1 MTNDPSPWPSFSITH
16 PLAVHLWWRPRSRGD
31 PRHDHRGGASVM
43 APSPSTIAH
52 GGAGAL
58 ARAKGTPFCSSSPS
72 SDHTKARST
81 GALSRGHCARGVVRV
96 DHVVKVR
103 PTFTRP
109 TVDAFTSLNWPGLR
123 VRRFSRIPD
132 RRAAPSLSQRRRP
145 VRISSSIRTG
155 RSIYAVKLTLGLVQH
170 LPTHMLSELLC
181 GRYLA
186 QSLRLSSSRSLDGS
200 KTIEKVF
207 GDGRIS
213 FGGQRNV
220 FLG

>member
-1 MTNDPSPWPSFSITH
+1 
-16 PLAVHLWWRPRSRGD
+16 
-31 PRHDHRGGASVM
+31 M

-155 RSIYAVKLTLGLVQH
+155 RSIHAVKLTLGLVQH
-170 LPTHMLSELLC
+170 LPTHMVSELRC
-181 GRYLA
+181 RRDFHH
-186 QSLRLSSSRSLDGS
+186 LRLSPARLDGINA
-200 KTIEKVF
+200 IEKELTR
-207 GDGRIS
+207 GTKALSPDDKIHD
-213 FGGQRNV
+213 
-220 FLG
+220 